1 MLPLD
6 FLTVLFHSLLQDM
19 ADIVRLEQGIRDRLS
34 EHESLVDALLQEREQ
49 IRGSLFSRFAVCG
62 KVNCGCAQ
70 GDKHGP
76 YYVLSNRSGGEG
88 AFVYLKE
95 EQVSRVREL
104 VNRHRR
110 FKKGLKRLK
119 GLSSRLHALFQRYET
134 SAAEAGSRQAGV

>member
-1 MLPLD
+1 
-6 FLTVLFHSLLQDM
+6 M
-19 ADIVRLEQGIRDRLS
+19 ADLVRLEQGIRVSLN

-62 KVNCGCAQ
+62 KAACACAQ
-70 GDKHGP
+70 GEKHGP

-88 AFVYLKE
+88 TFIYLKE

-119 GLSSRLHALFQRYET
+119 GLSSRLHALFEQYET
-134 SAAEAGSRQAGV
+134 TAARAGSRQADL

>member
-1 MLPLD
+1 
-6 FLTVLFHSLLQDM
+6 M
-19 ADIVRLEQGIRDRLS
+19 ADLVRLEQGIRVSLD

-62 KVNCGCAQ
+62 KATCACAQ
-70 GDKHGP
+70 GEKHGP

-88 AFVYLKE
+88 TFIYLKE
-95 EQVSRVREL
+95 DQVSRVREL

-119 GLSSRLHALFQRYET
+119 GLSSRLHALFEQYET
-134 SAAEAGSRQAGV
+134 TAARAGSKQADL

>member
-1 MLPLD
+1 
-6 FLTVLFHSLLQDM
+6 M
-19 ADIVRLEQGIRDRLS
+19 ADLVRLERGIRVSLT

-62 KVNCGCAQ
+62 KPNCACAQ
-70 GDKHGP
+70 GEKHGP

-88 AFVYLKE
+88 AFIYLKE

-104 VNRHRR
+104 VDRHRR

-119 GLSSRLHALFQRYET
+119 GLSSRLHTLFEQYEAT
-134 SAAEAGSRQAGV
+134 AARAGSRQADL

>member
-1 MLPLD
+1 
-6 FLTVLFHSLLQDM
+6 M
-19 ADIVRLEQGIRDRLS
+19 ADLVRLEQGIRDRLS

-62 KVNCGCAQ
+62 KTSCACAQ
-70 GDKHGP
+70 GEKHGP
-76 YYVLSNRSGGEG
+76 YYVLSNRSGGSG

-119 GLSSRLHALFQRYET
+119 GLSSKLHEMFLKYET
-134 SAAEAGSRQAGV
+134 SASQAGSRQAGM

>member
-1 MLPLD
+1 
-6 FLTVLFHSLLQDM
+6 M
-19 ADIVRLEQGIRDRLS
+19 ADLVRLEQGIRDRLS

-62 KVNCGCAQ
+62 KAACACAQ
-70 GDKHGP
+70 GEKHGP
-76 YYVLSNRSGGEG
+76 YYVLSNRSGGAG

-119 GLSSRLHALFQRYET
+119 GLSSKLHEMFLKYES
-134 SAAEAGSRQAGV
+134 SAAQAGFRQAGM

>member
-1 MLPLD
+1 MTGL
-6 FLTVLFHSLLQDM
+6 
-19 ADIVRLEQGIRDRLS
+19 IRLEQGIRSRLV

-62 KVNCGCAQ
+62 KAQCGCAQ
-70 GDKHGP
+70 GEKHGP
-76 YYVLSNRSGGEG
+76 YYVLSRRSGGAG

-95 EQVSRVREL
+95 EQVSRVRDL

-119 GLSSRLHALFQRYET
+119 GLSTKLQSLFERYES
-134 SAAEAGSRQAGV
+134 SAAIAGSRQAGI